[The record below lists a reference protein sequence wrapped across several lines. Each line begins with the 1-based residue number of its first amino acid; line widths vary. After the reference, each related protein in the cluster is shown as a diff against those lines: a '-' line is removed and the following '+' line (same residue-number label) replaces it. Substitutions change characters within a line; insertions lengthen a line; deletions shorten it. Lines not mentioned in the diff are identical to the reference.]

1 MSGALGVAA
10 DGVGEGGV
18 HEGGVLEALSA
29 AGRGAGDVVGA
40 LLVQVEAQVLQVRV
54 LPQEIALSATRE
66 LNVFNKVFSRVFFLS
81 IEIILAFRQVKLV
94 ILSIFLVLR
103 HHYADGVM
111 DIYQ

>member
-66 LNVFNKVFSRVFFLS
+66 LNVFNKVFSRGFFLS
-81 IEIILAFRQVKLV
+81 LEIILVKLV